1 MLQTTSSKNYVA
13 TYVNGAWENTFQ
25 TEGVSTATLS
35 NGVLTVKTKGL
46 SGFDFACFVPGPNH

>member
-13 TYVNGAWENTFQ
+13 TYVNGAWENLFS

-35 NGVLTVKTKGL
+35 NGVLTVKTKGASEL
-46 SGFDFACFVPGPNH
+46 DFACFVPGPNH

>member
-13 TYVNGAWENTFQ
+13 TYVNGAWENTFE

-35 NGVLTVKTKGL
+35 NGVLTVKTKGV
-46 SGFDFACFVPGPNH
+46 STFDFACFVPGPNH